1 MYIDL
6 HQIKIRFMKYLVFFL
21 LLFTQV
27 VLGQNKRFM
36 YQYTYIPDS
45 TNTETIKDLMFL
57 DTANNRSLF
66 YSRMKFTE
74 DSTSIAEAEKKNF
87 YIPNATILYR
97 VEKMNGKT
105 FFLTN
110 DYGLGKIKVEDNRKI
125 TWKIESEKQKIGE
138 YSAQKATTDFGGR
151 KWTAW
156 FTTDIPIQDGPYKF
170 SGLPGLIV
178 KIEDATKNH
187 IYELIGIKN
196 LPKEIPF
203 PNLNSRANEL
213 ALTQQKFEESFIKYR
228 KDPAAAIKQLYIEG
242 KIPDQQ
248 DGSGRLR
255 TGAEVVREVEQQ
267 TKERVKKDNNIIE
280 ISLLKSVK

>member
-1 MYIDL
+1 MYLDL
-6 HQIKIRFMKYLVFFL
+6 HQIKILFMKYLVFL

-27 VLGQNKRFM
+27 VLGQNKRFI

-45 TNTETIKDLMFL
+45 TNTAAVKDLMFL

-66 YSRMKFTE
+66 YSRMKFAE

-87 YIPNATILYR
+87 YIPNAPILYR

-203 PNLNSRANEL
+203 PDLNSRAKEL

-255 TGAEVVREVEQQ
+255 TGADVVREVEQQ
-267 TKERVKKDNNIIE
+267 TKERLKKDNNIIE

>member
-1 MYIDL
+1 MYLDL
-6 HQIKIRFMKYLVFFL
+6 HQIKILFMKYLVFL

-27 VLGQNKRFM
+27 VLGQNKRFI

-45 TNTETIKDLMFL
+45 TNTAAVKDLMFL

-66 YSRMKFTE
+66 YSRMKFSE

-87 YIPNATILYR
+87 YIPNAPILYR

-203 PNLNSRANEL
+203 PDLNSRAKEL
-213 ALTQQKFEESFIKYR
+213 VLTQQKFEESFIKYR

-248 DGSGRLR
+248 DGSGHLR
-255 TGAEVVREVEQQ
+255 TGADVVREVEQQ
-267 TKERVKKDNNIIE
+267 TKERLKKDNNIIE

>member
-1 MYIDL
+1 
-6 HQIKIRFMKYLVFFL
+6 MKYLVFFL

-27 VLGQNKRFM
+27 VLGQNKRFI

-45 TNTETIKDLMFL
+45 TNTETVKDLMFL

-87 YIPNATILYR
+87 YIPNAPILYR

-170 SGLPGLIV
+170 SGLPGLII
-178 KIEDATKNH
+178 KIEDTTKNH

>member
-1 MYIDL
+1 
-6 HQIKIRFMKYLVFFL
+6 MKYLVFFL